1 MLDMN
6 LSSEYTEDIRSLP
19 GRSAHKRGELF
30 MQKLSGR
37 KLLLIGFTLFSMFFG
52 AGNLI
57 FPPDLGAKAGIH
69 FWPAFL
75 GLAISAVGLPIAG
88 VVAVARAQGLEK
100 LAGRVH
106 PVFAQVFMILIYL
119 SIGPCLAIPR
129 TASTSFAM
137 LAPLVGTGAG
147 LQLGYSVVFFAAAF
161 LVALRPERLTR
172 WLGRLFGIQEVE
184 PFA

>member
-1 MLDMN
+1 MN
-6 LSSEYTEDIRSLP
+6 LSSEYTEDIRSLS
-19 GRSAHKRGELF
+19 GKGAHKRGELF

-106 PVFAQVFMILIYL
+106 PVFAQVC
-119 SIGPCLAIPR
+119 P
-129 TASTSFAM
+129 
-137 LAPLVGTGAG
+137 LAPAWPSHAPPAPPLPCWPPWWAPGPGC
-147 LQLGYSVVFFAAAF
+147 S
-161 LVALRPERLTR
+161 
-172 WLGRLFGIQEVE
+172 
-184 PFA
+184 